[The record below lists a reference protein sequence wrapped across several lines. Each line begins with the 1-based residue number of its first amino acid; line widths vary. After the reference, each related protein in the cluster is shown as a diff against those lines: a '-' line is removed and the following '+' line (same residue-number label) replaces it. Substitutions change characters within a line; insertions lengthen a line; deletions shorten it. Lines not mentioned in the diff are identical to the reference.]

1 MSASS
6 QYYGYLPSIKDLVTV
21 LGQRFCRK
29 SGPNCLSHFLKLSTA
44 TYMDIDYDTISGAL
58 VINAGWP
65 SAPDPEGW
73 TETTTRL
80 PYDGTVEIGVLMH
93 EQNPDPEDVQF
104 GGFLT
109 TLGQD
114 TKPSTYVPPSLTVL
128 QLISTSRT
136 NPLPNPHPPLP
147 PPHRILLLIRPPSP
161 PPPNLHHLLPTPHR
175 PPPNPHP
182 LLPLLAPCS
191 PSPDVQTAHAPH
203 PPLLPLHRQIPIHR
217 PPLPL
222 LQAPRL
228 AAQPRGRHRPRSPRL
243 GYQSLGQRRAI

>member
-1 MSASS
+1 MAESSIKLPILSERFSMSASS

-21 LGQRFCRK
+21 MGQRFCRK

-65 SAPDPEGW
+65 SAPDSKGW

-80 PYDGTVEIGVLMH
+80 PSDGTVEIGVLMH

-114 TKPSTYVPPSLTVL
+114 SKPST
-128 QLISTSRT
+128 STSHSSDST
-136 NPLPNPHPPLP
+136 T
-147 PPHRILLLIRPPSP
+147 SA
-161 PPPNLHHLLPTPHR
+161 NLNLQSQPASK
-175 PPPNPHP
+175 
-182 LLPLLAPCS
+182 LPLGTTRS
-191 PSPDVQTAHAPH
+191 SQS
-203 PPLLPLHRQIPIHR
+203 PLHRLIRLSSIP
-217 PPLPL
+217 
-222 LQAPRL
+222 
-228 AAQPRGRHRPRSPRL
+228 
-243 GYQSLGQRRAI
+243 